1 MVRPEGIKKIAL
13 NFFFDNRQLNGVPI
27 ITRGGEDDKID
38 TKCSKNKFWTS
49 KVDGVAK
56 ITKGNSESN
65 DDIDISQQPVC
76 VESNV
81 KTFFSNLLKF
91 SLKKLYGSEDA
102 GTDTNQKNQESIS
115 GHLTEEE
122 QQEQGEEEMGN
133 LQTGDSRRANKDGG
147 GGGGKS
153 PAKKKTGFL
162 LKKTLV
168 KDSKSTPTSTVSP
181 PPPVPVPLPS
191 QQQQQP
197 TTSTIQ
203 NLAETDTKS
212 TSIKKVKTEDEYL
225 NITCREEEKAEEKK
239 VVSPEDIVGA
249 DDPTVT
255 GPNGNV
261 NSVEVDPAAQTAVN
275 MISDVNYYIRSE
287 SSWNQQVSSTYDNN
301 NDPLTHKKLSPE
313 SRESSSESIFTD
325 SLTPNGFAALVNAKI
340 SEEDHQ
346 NHRNHHGIVDRSES
360 STTSKTSTLSQRQET
375 EDFERTSSLED
386 VTLIDEQLT
395 DTEED
400 SATLGPDKPERDPND
415 LSEGGISNASAPCQ
429 RPTSFTLHKHK
440 KVDLE
445 PLTSKYML
453 MLTHTHAHAHYK

>member
-1 MVRPEGIKKIAL
+1 MSNKNNTNLV
-13 NFFFDNRQLNGVPI
+13 NGVPI

-91 SLKKLYGSEDA
+91 SLKKLYGSEDYA
-102 GTDTNQKNQESIS
+102 GTDTNRKNEESIS

-122 QQEQGEEEMGN
+122 QQEQEEEMGN
-133 LQTGDSRRANKDGG
+133 LQTGDSRRANKDGGG

-168 KDSKSTPTSTVSP
+168 KDSKATPTSTAS
-181 PPPVPVPLPS
+181 PPPVPLPPS
-191 QQQQQP
+191 QQQQQHP
-197 TTSTIQ
+197 TTTIQ

-212 TSIKKVKTEDEYL
+212 TSIKKFKTEDEYL
-225 NITCREEEKAEEKK
+225 NITRREEEKAEEKK

-287 SSWNQQVSSTYDNN
+287 SSWNQQVSSSYDNN

-346 NHRNHHGIVDRSES
+346 NHRNHHAIVDRSES

-375 EDFERTSSLED
+375 EDFGGTSSLED

-400 SATLGPDKPERDPND
+400 SATLGPDKPERDTND
-415 LSEGGISNASAPCQ
+415 SSEGGISNASAPCQ

-445 PLTSKYML
+445 PLTSKYTL
-453 MLTHTHAHAHYK
+453 AHSHAHAHYK